1 MNFEVTIASQK
12 ALQWLLSKTTALSKS
27 QATDAVKARKRGV
40 KKLLLFI
47 EWSIAWLVRIKLL
60 DKRRQ

>member
-1 MNFEVTIASQK
+1 MDFKVTIACDNNSKRLLQK
-12 ALQWLLSKTTALSKS
+12 NTALSKS

-47 EWSIAWLVRIKLL
+47 EWIIAWLVRIKLL

>member
-12 ALQWLLSKTTALSKS
+12 ALHGYLKKNTALSKS

-40 KKLLLFI
+40 KNYCYSLSGVLLG
-47 EWSIAWLVRIKLL
+47 
-60 DKRRQ
+60 